1 MDFSFTEDQQA
12 LGDLA
17 RRIFEDHCAPEA
29 VAAACAEWFHAA
41 LWRDLGQAELIGLA
55 LPERDG
61 GAGMGLVELGL
72 LLEQVGWNVAPI
84 PLWASIVLGALPVAR
99 FGDAEQRGQLR
110 AVASG
115 ERILT
120 GAFVGGDTVTATRDG
135 DGWRLDGA
143 RTCVPAAHIAHAVL
157 VPAGDGV
164 FLAET
169 GGVTMDEQIGT
180 NGARLGHLTFAGTAA
195 TRLGDAAEVLPW
207 IDARAQVGLC
217 AILLGIAGR
226 ALRLTAE
233 YTTERRQFD
242 RPIATFQAVTQR
254 VGDMYIDVESMRL
267 TCWRAAWLLDHGR
280 DAESE
285 VAVARI
291 YASDCAHRVVNAAQH
306 LHGGV
311 GFDRDY
317 PLHRYFLWAKQL
329 EFTLGSAKQHVAR
342 LGAMIAAGG

>member
-1 MDFSFTEDQQA
+1 MDFSLSEDQQA

-17 RRIFEDHCAPEA
+17 RRIFKDHCAPEA
-29 VAAACAEWFHAA
+29 VAAAEPDWFHSA

-55 LPERDG
+55 LPESDG
-61 GAGMGLVELGL
+61 GAGMGLAELGL

-84 PLWASIVLGALPVAR
+84 PLWPSIVLGALPVAH
-99 FGDAEQRGQLR
+99 FGDAEQRAQLR
-110 AVASG
+110 AVVSG

-120 GAFVGGDTVTATRDG
+120 GAFVGGDTVRATRDG
-135 DGWRLDGA
+135 DGWRLDGE
-143 RTCVPAAHIAHAVL
+143 RSCVPAAHVAHGVL

-169 GGVTMDEQIGT
+169 ADATLSEQTGT
-180 NGARLGHLTFAGTAA
+180 NGARLGHLTFAGTRA
-195 TRLGDAAEVLPW
+195 TRLGDAAEILPW

-217 AILLGIAGR
+217 SILLGLAGR
-226 ALRLTAE
+226 ALRLTAR
-233 YTTERRQFD
+233 YTIERQQFE
-242 RPIATFQAVTQR
+242 RPIATFQAVKQR

-267 TCWRAAWLLDHGR
+267 TSWRAAWLLDHGR
-280 DAESE
+280 DAERE

-291 YASDCAHRVVNAAQH
+291 YAADCAHRVVNAAQH

-317 PLHRYFLWAKQL
+317 PLFRYFLWAKQL

-342 LGAMIAAGG
+342 LGAMIAAE